1 MSIIDKYDA
10 IISWINLNRSGFK
23 TQTEVIEAIR
33 KNSRIEGYIRELSL
47 ILFQHTLGTCGNCLA
62 DAMIAIRKYPRAK
75 LKQIMNCK
83 FKLKSGVLLIDA
95 TGRLPEA
102 TAANLTDEIAI
113 AYLRDNIKR
122 ADMFDELPENLEEL
136 LAEEEKIESDG
147 GVSNGSDKPKSE
159 EDKGNEE
166 GKLANADGNHADEE
180 GKGASNNH
188 ADEEGKNADGNPAAE
203 ENNKDKQKK

>member
-10 IISWINLNRSGFK
+10 IIEWINLNRSGFK

-33 KNSRIEGYIRELSL
+33 KCSRIEGYIRELSL

-62 DAMIAIRKYPRAK
+62 DALIAIRKYPREK
-75 LKQIMNCK
+75 LQQIMNCK

-122 ADMFDELPENLEEL
+122 ADMFEELPENLEEL
-136 LAEEEKIESDG
+136 LAEKEKAEGDG
-147 GVSNGSDKPKSE
+147 GVSNGFDKPKVE
-159 EDKGNEE
+159 EVKDS
-166 GKLANADGNHADEE
+166 ADGKPADEE
-180 GKGASNNH
+180 GKVANGNPD
-188 ADEEGKNADGNPAAE
+188 DEENE
-203 ENNKDKQKK
+203 KDKPKK

>member
-1 MSIIDKYDA
+1 MSIIEKYDD

-62 DAMIAIRKYPRAK
+62 DALIAIRKYPRAK
-75 LKQIMNCK
+75 LEQIMNCK

-113 AYLRDNIKR
+113 AYLRDNINR
-122 ADMFDELPENLEEL
+122 ADMFEELPDNLDEL
-136 LAEEEKIESDG
+136 LAEEEKAEGDG
-147 GVSNGSDKPKSE
+147 GVSNGSDKPK
-159 EDKGNEE
+159 GEE
-166 GKLANADGNHADEE
+166 GKGSEEGKPADEE
-180 GKGASNNH
+180 GKGADNNH
-188 ADEEGKNADGNPAAE
+188 DAE
-203 ENNKDKQKK
+203 ENEKDKPKK

>member
-1 MSIIDKYDA
+1 MSIIEKYDA
-10 IISWINLNRSGFK
+10 IIEWINLNRSGFK

-75 LKQIMNCK
+75 LEQIMNCK

-122 ADMFDELPENLEEL
+122 ADMFEELPENLEEL
-136 LAEEEKIESDG
+136 LAENEKIEGDG
-147 GVSNGSDKPKSE
+147 GVSNGSDKPKVE
-159 EDKGNEE
+159 ESKGSEE
-166 GKLANADGNHADEE
+166 GKPKDED
-180 GKGASNNH
+180 GKGASNKPN
-188 ADEEGKNADGNPAAE
+188 DEENE
-203 ENNKDKQKK
+203 KDKPKK

>member
-1 MSIIDKYDA
+1 MSIVYKYDA

-62 DAMIAIRKYPRAK
+62 DALIAIRKYPREK
-75 LKQIMNCK
+75 LQQIMNCK

-122 ADMFDELPENLEEL
+122 ADMFEELPENLEEL
-136 LAEEEKIESDG
+136 LAEEEKTEGDG
-147 GVSNGSDKPKSE
+147 GVSNGSDKSKVEDGKSI
-159 EDKGNEE
+159 ED
-166 GKLANADGNHADEE
+166 GKTANVDRNTADEE
-180 GKGASNNH
+180 N
-188 ADEEGKNADGNPAAE
+188 E
-203 ENNKDKQKK
+203 KDKPKK

>member
-10 IISWINLNRSGFK
+10 IIEWINLNRSGFK

-33 KNSRIEGYIRELSL
+33 KCSRIEGYIRELSL

-62 DAMIAIRKYPRAK
+62 DALIAIRKYPREK
-75 LKQIMNCK
+75 LQQIMNCK
-83 FKLKSGVLLIDA
+83 FKLKSGALLIDA

-122 ADMFDELPENLEEL
+122 ADMFEQLPDDLEEL
-136 LAEEEKIESDG
+136 LAKEEKAEGDG
-147 GVSNGSDKPKSE
+147 GVSNGSDKHKVEDGKGSE
-159 EDKGNEE
+159 ES
-166 GKLANADGNHADEE
+166 KLADEE
-180 GKGASNNH
+180 GENADGKP
-188 ADEEGKNADGNPAAE
+188 ADEENEKNKP
-203 ENNKDKQKK
+203 KK

>member
-1 MSIIDKYDA
+1 MSIIEKYDA
-10 IISWINLNRSGFK
+10 VISWINLNRSGFK

-33 KNSRIEGYIRELSL
+33 KCSRIEGYIRELSL

-62 DAMIAIRKYPRAK
+62 DALIAIRKYPRAK
-75 LKQIMNCK
+75 LQQIMNCK

-122 ADMFDELPENLEEL
+122 ADMFEELPENLEEL
-136 LAEEEKIESDG
+136 LAEEENAKGDG
-147 GVSNGSDKPKSE
+147 GVSNGSDKSKG
-159 EDKGNEE
+159 EDGKGNEE
-166 GKLANADGNHADEE
+166 GKPADEE
-180 GKGASNNH
+180 S
-188 ADEEGKNADGNPAAE
+188 KNADGNPAAE
-203 ENNKDKQKK
+203 ENKKDKPKK

>member
-1 MSIIDKYDA
+1 MSIVDKYDA

-33 KNSRIEGYIRELSL
+33 KCSYIEGYIRELSL

-62 DAMIAIRKYPRAK
+62 DALIAIRKYPRTK
-75 LKQIMNCK
+75 LEQIMNCK

-122 ADMFDELPENLEEL
+122 ADMFEELPDNLEEL
-136 LAEEEKIESDG
+136 LAEEEGNGDG
-147 GVSNGSDKPKSE
+147 DVSNGSDKPKDE
-159 EDKGNEE
+159 ERKGSEE
-166 GKLANADGNHADEE
+166 GK
-180 GKGASNNH
+180 
-188 ADEEGKNADGNPAAE
+188 PAE
-203 ENNKDKQKK
+203 EENEKDKPKK

>member
-1 MSIIDKYDA
+1 MSIIEKYDA

-33 KNSRIEGYIRELSL
+33 KCSRIEGYIRELSL

-62 DAMIAIRKYPRAK
+62 DALIAIRKYPRAK
-75 LKQIMNCK
+75 LEQIMNCK

-122 ADMFDELPENLEEL
+122 ADMFEELPDNLEEL
-136 LAEEEKIESDG
+136 LAEEKKAEGDG
-147 GVSNGSDKPKSE
+147 GVSNGSDKPS
-159 EDKGNEE
+159 
-166 GKLANADGNHADEE
+166 DEE
-180 GKGASNNH
+180 SKGASDNT
-188 ADEEGKNADGNPAAE
+188 ADK
-203 ENNKDKQKK
+203 ENEKDKPKK

>member
-10 IISWINLNRSGFK
+10 IIEWINLNRSGFK

-33 KNSRIEGYIRELSL
+33 KCSLIEGYIRELSL

-62 DAMIAIRKYPRAK
+62 DALIAIRKYPREK
-75 LKQIMNCK
+75 LQQIMNCK
-83 FKLKSGVLLIDA
+83 FKLKSGALLIDA

-122 ADMFDELPENLEEL
+122 ADMFEQLPDDLEEL
-136 LAEEEKIESDG
+136 LAKEEKAEGDG
-147 GVSNGSDKPKSE
+147 GVSNGSDKHKVEDGKGSE
-159 EDKGNEE
+159 ES
-166 GKLANADGNHADEE
+166 KLADEE
-180 GKGASNNH
+180 GENADGKP
-188 ADEEGKNADGNPAAE
+188 ADEENEKNKP
-203 ENNKDKQKK
+203 KK

>member
-1 MSIIDKYDA
+1 MSIIEKYDA
-10 IISWINLNRSGFK
+10 IIEWINLNRSGFK

-62 DAMIAIRKYPRAK
+62 DALIAIRKYPRAK
-75 LKQIMNCK
+75 LEQIMNCK

-122 ADMFDELPENLEEL
+122 ADMFEELPENLEEL
-136 LAEEEKIESDG
+136 LSEGEKAEGDG
-147 GVSNGSDKPKSE
+147 GVSNGSESGQGE
-159 EDKGNEE
+159 KGKGSEE
-166 GKLANADGNHADEE
+166 GKQADEE
-180 GKGASNNH
+180 S
-188 ADEEGKNADGNPAAE
+188 KNADGNPAAE
-203 ENNKDKQKK
+203 ENEKDKPKK

>member
-23 TQTEVIEAIR
+23 TQTEVVEAIR
-33 KNSRIEGYIRELSL
+33 KNSRIDGYIRELSL

-62 DAMIAIRKYPRAK
+62 DALIAIRKYPREK
-75 LKQIMNCK
+75 LQQIMNCK

-102 TAANLTDEIAI
+102 TAANLTDEIAT

-122 ADMFDELPENLEEL
+122 ADMFEELPENLEEL
-136 LAEEEKIESDG
+136 LAEEEGNGEG
-147 GVSNGSDKPKSE
+147 GVSNGSEQPKC
-159 EDKGNEE
+159 EE
-166 GKLANADGNHADEE
+166 GKDAGDNHADEE
-180 GKGASNNH
+180 N
-188 ADEEGKNADGNPAAE
+188 
-203 ENNKDKQKK
+203 DKEKPKK

>member
-1 MSIIDKYDA
+1 MSIIEKYDA
-10 IISWINLNRSGFK
+10 IIEWINLNRSGFK

-33 KNSRIEGYIRELSL
+33 KNSRIESYIRELSL

-75 LKQIMNCK
+75 LEQIMNCK

-122 ADMFDELPENLEEL
+122 ADMFEELPDNLEEL
-136 LAEEEKIESDG
+136 LAEEEKAEGDG
-147 GVSNGSDKPKSE
+147 GVSNGSDKSKI
-159 EDKGNEE
+159 EE
-166 GKLANADGNHADEE
+166 GKGSEEGKPADEE
-180 GKGASNNH
+180 GKV
-188 ADEEGKNADGNPAAE
+188 ADGNPAAE
-203 ENNKDKQKK
+203 ENKKDKPKK

>member
-1 MSIIDKYDA
+1 MSIIEKYDA

-33 KNSRIEGYIRELSL
+33 KCIRIEGYIRELSL

-62 DAMIAIRKYPRAK
+62 DALIAIRKYPRAK
-75 LKQIMNCK
+75 LQQIMNCK
-83 FKLKSGVLLIDA
+83 FKLKSGALLIDA

-122 ADMFDELPENLEEL
+122 ADMFEELPDNLEEL
-136 LAEEEKIESDG
+136 LAEDENAEGDG
-147 GVSNGSDKPKSE
+147 GVSNGSDKPK
-159 EDKGNEE
+159 GEE
-166 GKLANADGNHADEE
+166 GKV
-180 GKGASNNH
+180 
-188 ADEEGKNADGNPAAE
+188 ADGNPAAE

>member
-1 MSIIDKYDA
+1 MSIIDKYDS
-10 IISWINLNRSGFK
+10 IIEWINLNRSGFK

-33 KNSRIEGYIRELSL
+33 KCSRIEGYIRELSL

-62 DAMIAIRKYPRAK
+62 DAMIAIRKYPREK
-75 LKQIMNCK
+75 LQQIMNCK

-122 ADMFDELPENLEEL
+122 ADMFEELPENLEEL
-136 LAEEEKIESDG
+136 LAKEEKAECDG
-147 GVSNGSDKPKSE
+147 GVSNGSDETKGEKVKSS
-159 EDKGNEE
+159 EE
-166 GKLANADGNHADEE
+166 GKH
-180 GKGASNNH
+180 
-188 ADEEGKNADGNPAAE
+188 E
-203 ENNKDKQKK
+203 ENEKDKPKK

>member
-1 MSIIDKYDA
+1 MSIIEKYDA
-10 IISWINLNRSGFK
+10 IIEWINLNRSGFN

-33 KNSRIEGYIRELSL
+33 KCSSIEGYIRELSL

-75 LKQIMNCK
+75 LEQIMNCK

-95 TGRLPEA
+95 TGRMPEA

-122 ADMFDELPENLEEL
+122 ADMFDELPENFEEL
-136 LAEEEKIESDG
+136 LAEEEKIEGDG

-159 EDKGNEE
+159 EGKGNEE
-166 GKLANADGNHADEE
+166 GKLAKADGNHADEE

-188 ADEEGKNADGNPAAE
+188 ADEESKNADGNPAAE
-203 ENNKDKQKK
+203 ENNKDKPKK

>member
-62 DAMIAIRKYPRAK
+62 DALIAIRKYPMEK
-75 LKQIMNCK
+75 LQQIMNCK
-83 FKLKSGVLLIDA
+83 FKLKSGALLIDA

-113 AYLRDNIKR
+113 AYLRDNINR
-122 ADMFDELPENLEEL
+122 SDMFEELPENLEEL
-136 LAEEEKIESDG
+136 LAEEEKAEGDG
-147 GVSNGSDKPKSE
+147 GVSNGSDKPKDE

-166 GKLANADGNHADEE
+166 CKGAGDKPADEE
-180 GKGASNNH
+180 NEK
-188 ADEEGKNADGNPAAE
+188 P
-203 ENNKDKQKK
+203 KK

>member
-1 MSIIDKYDA
+1 MSIIEKYDA

-33 KNSRIEGYIRELSL
+33 KNSRIDGYIRELSL

-75 LKQIMNCK
+75 LQQIMNCK
-83 FKLKSGVLLIDA
+83 FKLKSGALLIDA

-122 ADMFDELPENLEEL
+122 ADMFEELPDNLEEL
-136 LAEEEKIESDG
+136 LADEEKTEDDG
-147 GVSNGSDKPKSE
+147 GVSNGSDKTKV
-159 EDKGNEE
+159 EDVKGGEE
-166 GKLANADGNHADEE
+166 GKPADEE
-180 GKGASNNH
+180 VKGESDKP
-188 ADEEGKNADGNPAAE
+188 ADEENEKGN
-203 ENNKDKQKK
+203 QKK

>member
-10 IISWINLNRSGFK
+10 IISWINLNRSGFN

-62 DAMIAIRKYPRAK
+62 DALIAIRKYPREK
-75 LKQIMNCK
+75 LEQIMNCK

-95 TGRLPEA
+95 TGQLPEA

-122 ADMFDELPENLEEL
+122 ADMFEELPENLEEL
-136 LAEEEKIESDG
+136 LAEEKKAEGDG
-147 GVSNGSDKPKSE
+147 GVSNGSESGQGEKGKSSEEGKPADEDGKGAGDNPADEENEKDKPK
-159 EDKGNEE
+159 K
-166 GKLANADGNHADEE
+166 
-180 GKGASNNH
+180 
-188 ADEEGKNADGNPAAE
+188 
-203 ENNKDKQKK
+203 

>member
-62 DAMIAIRKYPRAK
+62 DALIAIRKYPRAK
-75 LKQIMNCK
+75 LEQIMNCK

-122 ADMFDELPENLEEL
+122 ADMFEELPENLEEL
-136 LAEEEKIESDG
+136 LAKEEKSEGDG

-159 EDKGNEE
+159 EGKGNEE
-166 GKLANADGNHADEE
+166 GNPDDEE
-180 GKGASNNH
+180 GNNS
-188 ADEEGKNADGNPAAE
+188 DGNPADE
-203 ENNKDKQKK
+203 ENDKDKPKK

>member
-1 MSIIDKYDA
+1 MSIIEKYDA

-75 LKQIMNCK
+75 LQQIMNCK

-122 ADMFDELPENLEEL
+122 ADMFEELPDNLEEL
-136 LAEEEKIESDG
+136 LADEEKTEDDG
-147 GVSNGSDKPKSE
+147 GVSNGSDKTKV
-159 EDKGNEE
+159 EDVKGGEE
-166 GKLANADGNHADEE
+166 GKPADEE
-180 GKGASNNH
+180 VKGESDKP
-188 ADEEGKNADGNPAAE
+188 ADEENEKGN
-203 ENNKDKQKK
+203 QKK

>member
-33 KNSRIEGYIRELSL
+33 KCSRIEGYIRELSL

-62 DAMIAIRKYPRAK
+62 DALIAIRKYPRAK
-75 LKQIMNCK
+75 LEQIMNCK

-122 ADMFDELPENLEEL
+122 ADMFEELPENLEEL
-136 LAEEEKIESDG
+136 LADKKAEGDG
-147 GVSNGSDKPKSE
+147 GVSNSSESGQGEKS
-159 EDKGNEE
+159 KSSEE
-166 GKLANADGNHADEE
+166 GKPDDEE
-180 GKGASNNH
+180 GKGA
-188 ADEEGKNADGNPAAE
+188 DGNPAAK
-203 ENNKDKQKK
+203 ENEKDKPKK

>member
-1 MSIIDKYDA
+1 MSIIEKYDA
-10 IISWINLNRSGFK
+10 IIEWINLNRSGFK

-62 DAMIAIRKYPRAK
+62 DAMIAIRKYPREK
-75 LKQIMNCK
+75 LQQIMNCK
-83 FKLKSGVLLIDA
+83 FKLKSGALLIDA

-122 ADMFDELPENLEEL
+122 ADMFEELPDNLEEL
-136 LAEEEKIESDG
+136 LAEEKGNG
-147 GVSNGSDKPKSE
+147 GVSNGSDKQKYE
-159 EDKGNEE
+159 EGKGSEE
-166 GKLANADGNHADEE
+166 GKLADEE
-180 GKGASNNH
+180 SKGASNNQ
-188 ADEEGKNADGNPAAE
+188 ANE
-203 ENNKDKQKK
+203 ENDKDKPKK

>member
-1 MSIIDKYDA
+1 MSIIEKYDA

-33 KNSRIEGYIRELSL
+33 KNSHIEGYIRELSL

-62 DAMIAIRKYPRAK
+62 DALIAIRKYPRAK
-75 LKQIMNCK
+75 LQQIMNCK

-122 ADMFDELPENLEEL
+122 ADMFEELPENLEEL
-136 LAEEEKIESDG
+136 LAEEKKAEGDG
-147 GVSNGSDKPKSE
+147 GVSNGSDE
-159 EDKGNEE
+159 TKGKEVKGSKE
-166 GKLANADGNHADEE
+166 GRPADEE
-180 GKGASNNH
+180 N
-188 ADEEGKNADGNPAAE
+188 ETP
-203 ENNKDKQKK
+203 KK

>member
-1 MSIIDKYDA
+1 MSIIEKYDA
-10 IISWINLNRSGFK
+10 IIEWINLNRSGFK
-23 TQTEVIEAIR
+23 TQTEVVEAIR
-33 KNSRIEGYIRELSL
+33 KCSCIEGFIRELSL

-75 LKQIMNCK
+75 LQQIMNCK

-122 ADMFDELPENLEEL
+122 ADMFEELPDNLEEF
-136 LAEEEKIESDG
+136 LAEEEKAEGDC
-147 GVSNGSDKPKSE
+147 GVSNGSDKPKGE
-159 EDKGNEE
+159 EGKGNEE
-166 GKLANADGNHADEE
+166 GKPAEE
-180 GKGASNNH
+180 ESKGASNNQ
-188 ADEEGKNADGNPAAE
+188 ADE
-203 ENNKDKQKK
+203 ENNKDKPKK

>member
-1 MSIIDKYDA
+1 MSIIEKYDA
-10 IISWINLNRSGFK
+10 IIEWINLNRSGFK

-33 KNSRIEGYIRELSL
+33 KCSRIEGYIRELSL

-62 DAMIAIRKYPRAK
+62 DALIAIRKYPRAK
-75 LKQIMNCK
+75 LQQIMNCK

-122 ADMFDELPENLEEL
+122 ADMFEELPENLEEL
-136 LAEEEKIESDG
+136 LAEEENAKGDG
-147 GVSNGSDKPKSE
+147 GVSNGSDKSKG
-159 EDKGNEE
+159 EDGKGNEE
-166 GKLANADGNHADEE
+166 GKPADEE
-180 GKGASNNH
+180 S
-188 ADEEGKNADGNPAAE
+188 KNADGNPAAE
-203 ENNKDKQKK
+203 ENKKDKPKK

>member
-1 MSIIDKYDA
+1 MSIIEKYDA
-10 IISWINLNRSGFK
+10 IIEWINLNRSGFK

-62 DAMIAIRKYPRAK
+62 DAMIAIRKYPMAK
-75 LKQIMNCK
+75 LQQIMNCK

-122 ADMFDELPENLEEL
+122 ADMFEELPENLEEL
-136 LAEEEKIESDG
+136 LTEEEKTEGNG
-147 GVSNGSDKPKSE
+147 GVSNGSDKPK
-159 EDKGNEE
+159 GEE
-166 GKLANADGNHADEE
+166 GKVSEEGKPADEE
-180 GKGASNNH
+180 N
-188 ADEEGKNADGNPAAE
+188 E
-203 ENNKDKQKK
+203 KDKPKK

>member
-62 DAMIAIRKYPRAK
+62 DALIAIRKYPREK
-75 LKQIMNCK
+75 LQQIMNCK
-83 FKLKSGVLLIDA
+83 FKLKSGALLIDA

-113 AYLRDNIKR
+113 AYLRDNINR
-122 ADMFDELPENLEEL
+122 SDMFEELPENLEEL
-136 LAEEEKIESDG
+136 LAEEEKAEGDG
-147 GVSNGSDKPKSE
+147 GVSNGSDKPKDEDGKSSEECKGAGDKPADE
-159 EDKGNEE
+159 EDK
-166 GKLANADGNHADEE
+166 NAD
-180 GKGASNNH
+180 K
-188 ADEEGKNADGNPAAE
+188 KPAAE
-203 ENNKDKQKK
+203 ENEKPKK

>member
-1 MSIIDKYDA
+1 MSIIEKYDA
-10 IISWINLNRSGFK
+10 IIEWINLNRSGFK

-62 DAMIAIRKYPRAK
+62 DALIAIRKYPREK
-75 LKQIMNCK
+75 LQQIMNCK

-122 ADMFDELPENLEEL
+122 ADMFEELPDNLEEL
-136 LAEEEKIESDG
+136 LAEEDNG
-147 GVSNGSDKPKSE
+147 DCGVSNGSDKPADE
-159 EDKGNEE
+159 EGKGNEE
-166 GKLANADGNHADEE
+166 GKPA
-180 GKGASNNH
+180 
-188 ADEEGKNADGNPAAE
+188 NADGNPADE
-203 ENNKDKQKK
+203 ENEKNKTKK